1 MIFTRK
7 RSRNESRSFAAARA
21 STSAEEQKEI
31 YIRKFYSKKTNH
43 YHVHFQLYVKLIEQQ
58 EKLLVS
64 EHFEEDHAELF
75 VILLLPKRKFW
86 FFNIIKSKI
95 K

>member
-1 MIFTRK
+1 
-7 RSRNESRSFAAARA
+7 
-21 STSAEEQKEI
+21 
-31 YIRKFYSKKTNH
+31 
-43 YHVHFQLYVKLIEQQ
+43 LIEQQ
-58 EKLLVS
+58 EKLLVF
-64 EHFEEDHAELF
+64 EHFEEDHDELF

>member
-31 YIRKFYSKKTNH
+31 YRRKFYSKKLTIIT
-43 YHVHFQLYVKLIEQQ
+43 FI
-58 EKLLVS
+58 
-64 EHFEEDHAELF
+64 
-75 VILLLPKRKFW
+75 
-86 FFNIIKSKI
+86 FNFT
-95 K
+95 